1 MPKVQIPIDKVDGTA
16 PLRAIWEA
24 VDGYEPVR
32 NAFMHAAINKFAFTI
47 ITSKEWL
54 DPWAFTERG
63 FVEYGE
69 TIEELFINIAQVT
82 RFDPEQAPAR
92 ELKRTPADIR
102 SLFYTMNY
110 QKQYPVSVSRAQW
123 AQAFLSWQGVTDMIA
138 AVVASLYTA
147 MEYDKFITKKF
158 MLCEMVSN
166 MGVPRRYQAAI
177 TDKESAE
184 LAVVDLRKTVK
195 DFGFYNPN
203 NNPKRVYNSDVPD
216 DIFIICDTAH
226 EAFIDVMVDA
236 QAFQLDKV
244 DWTGRVMVVDSF
256 TEHDTKRLYE
266 LFGEESPDMF
276 NVDASTGLITINDL
290 DMDVL
295 AALNFLV
302 ITRNTMQCYV
312 NLREIDSEYVR
323 SGKYYN
329 YWLDN
334 WMTFGI
340 SLFSQM
346 CAFIGGTKPATT
358 TLEIT
363 TTLTGLAKGSIT
375 HLAATL
381 TVGEDATTNAPC
393 DWTVTGGTSA
403 RTQVLNGMLY
413 VGNDET
419 AQTLTVGA
427 QSIAYPEAADVATA
441 TITYSANEGGSGGN
455 TEGGGG
461 TNS

>member
-1 MPKVQIPIDKVDGTA
+1 MPKVQIPIDKVDGTE

-54 DPWAFTERG
+54 DPWSFTERG
-63 FVEYGE
+63 FLEYGE
-69 TIEELFINIAQVT
+69 TIEELFINIAKVT
-82 RFDPEQAPAR
+82 RFDPEQAPQR

-102 SLFYTMNY
+102 SLFYSMNY
-110 QKQYPVSVSRAQW
+110 QKQYPASVSRAQW
-123 AQAFLSWQGVTDMIA
+123 AQAFLSYQGVTDMIA

-147 MEYDKFITKKF
+147 MEYDKFLTKKF
-158 MLCEMVSN
+158 MLATMVSK
-166 MGVPRRYQAAI
+166 MGIPRRYQAAI
-177 TDKESAE
+177 TNEATAKA
-184 LAVVDLRKTVK
+184 AVVDLRKTVK
-195 DFGFYNPN
+195 DFGFYSPD

-226 EAFIDVMVDA
+226 EAYIDVMVDA
-236 QAFQLDKV
+236 QAFHLDKV

-256 TEHDTKRLYE
+256 TKFDTKRLYE

-276 NVDASTGLITINDL
+276 TIDATTGEITVNDL

-334 WMTFGI
+334 WMTFGV

-346 CAFIGGTKPATT
+346 CAFIGGTEPATT
-358 TLEIT
+358 TLAIT
-363 TTLTGLAKGSIT
+363 TDLTAVPKGSIAQ
-375 HLAATL
+375 LAATL
-381 TVGEDATTNAPC
+381 TVGSDATADAPA
-393 DWTVTGGTSA
+393 DWWIEGGTSA

-413 VGNDET
+413 VGADET
-419 AQTLTVGA
+419 AATLTVHA
-427 QSIAYPEAADVATA
+427 QSVAYPEAMAQATA
-441 TITYSANEGGSGGN
+441 TITTGATDDDEGG
-455 TEGGGG
+455 EGGGG
-461 TNS
+461 ASSH